1 MGRVRGTRP
10 CPASTAFPT
19 AHLGAAWA
27 LLLHR
32 YDPLLGESHYKPNV
46 AARAG
51 VSYQRS
57 QSLAGHEEWGVGW
70 GGVGAGDDG
79 GAKASGT
86 PDPATGGGRGHPSV
100 LRSLGRRAGKRRLLP
115 AIEAFKKLLEM
126 NHGVLGALLT
136 PLPPLSPNALRQ
148 AREGFPPV
156 FLHGLPCPTPLRN
169 SMGKCG

>member
-10 CPASTAFPT
+10 CPASTASPT

-32 YDPLLGESHYKPNV
+32 YDPFLGESDYEPNV

-57 QSLAGHEEWGVGW
+57 QSLSGWLGTRGAGVGV
-70 GGVGAGDDG
+70 GVGAGDGG

-86 PDPATGGGRGHPSV
+86 PDPATGGGRGHPSK

-115 AIEAFKKLLEM
+115 ALEAFKKLLEM

-136 PLPPLSPNALRQ
+136 PSRP
-148 AREGFPPV
+148 FPQ
-156 FLHGLPCPTPLRN
+156 TP
-169 SMGKCG
+169 